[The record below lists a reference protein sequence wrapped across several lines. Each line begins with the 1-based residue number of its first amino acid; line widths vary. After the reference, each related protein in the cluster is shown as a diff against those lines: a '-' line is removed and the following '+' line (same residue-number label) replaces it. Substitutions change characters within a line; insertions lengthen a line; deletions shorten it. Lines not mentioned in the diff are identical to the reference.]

1 MSGGRSGFIR
11 QSLGVASSQYLA
23 RAVLLVRGL
32 VAAAALG
39 PVAFGAWNALTLIL
53 DYGSYASL
61 GAIQGLDLVLPAA
74 ALRGEAAVA
83 RTTMAGAWWVTL
95 VGGALFALA
104 VIVHLASGSWLTLTG
119 WGWSAP
125 LLMLAAAFVQLA
137 IQYHVSALRAHRE
150 FGAVSVALTL
160 QAVVGGGLG
169 MATVARAGVWGL
181 LWSWLAGGTCA
192 LLWVR
197 RDPRRPPLRP
207 AHPDSG
213 VKLALIGLPMFA
225 FFALAL
231 MIRSFDRIALVRYG
245 GNDALGVYSI
255 GLIVAGMVFYVPEA
269 AAAVLF
275 PRVAAA
281 AGGARDPEG
290 TRAEVFMAQR
300 ALMAMLPLLVGIGLL
315 WAPPIVARLLPA
327 YVPGLR
333 SMRVLVVAALAMST
347 ATLPSYYLLGLGRA
361 RAMLPAAG
369 MAAAVAAAAI
379 FTAAALDPRP
389 VTVAWGAAAGYG
401 AFALAMLALA
411 IPRLAPTR
419 SQRWGLLAATLLPTV
434 WGSALLLALT
444 RAEDVSVAAAL
455 ARSAWFA
462 VAYAPLALWLG
473 RGLGIVHAVR
483 SWIAAR

>member
-1 MSGGRSGFIR
+1 M
-11 QSLGVASSQYLA
+11 
-23 RAVLLVRGL
+23 LL
-32 VAAAALG
+32 
-39 PVAFGAWNALTLIL
+39 
-53 DYGSYASL
+53 
-61 GAIQGLDLVLPAA
+61 
-74 ALRGEAAVA
+74 
-83 RTTMAGAWWVTL
+83 
-95 VGGALFALA
+95 
-104 VIVHLASGSWLTLTG
+104 
-119 WGWSAP
+119 
-125 LLMLAAAFVQLA
+125 
-137 IQYHVSALRAHRE
+137 
-150 FGAVSVALTL
+150 
-160 QAVVGGGLG
+160 
-169 MATVARAGVWGL
+169 
-181 LWSWLAGGTCA
+181 
-192 LLWVR
+192 
-197 RDPRRPPLRP
+197 
-207 AHPDSG
+207 
-213 VKLALIGLPMFA
+213 
-225 FFALAL
+225 
-231 MIRSFDRIALVRYG
+231 
-245 GNDALGVYSI
+245 
-255 GLIVAGMVFYVPEA
+255 
-269 AAAVLF
+269 
-275 PRVAAA
+275 
-281 AGGARDPEG
+281 
-290 TRAEVFMAQR
+290 
-300 ALMAMLPLLVGIGLL
+300 LLVGIGLL